1 MRVTVIRPFPFSRD
15 GRTTQ
20 HAEVSPEPQEIPD
33 ALVPGL
39 VAEGYVEQPEGL
51 PPIAMSAGRRKTM
64 IDRVTELFRA
74 HMENLSDTDLSDT
87 LAAAE
92 RQSGHT
98 TKIADPLEHGQ
109 PNLFNGADPA
119 AFDHDHDGNPGG
131 SLKLDGLAAIA
142 DVDLTKAAEIAGD
155 GTGEALPP
163 LEANA
168 GEQTAP
174 ATFDADTADEEALR
188 AFLTARDG
196 KEPDKRFGVDRLRA
210 LAKTAP
216 AAEGAGE

>member
-20 HAEVSPEPQEIPD
+20 HADVSPEPQEIPD

-51 PPIAMSAGRRKTM
+51 PPIPMSAGRRKVI

-74 HMENLSDTDLSDT
+74 HMEALSDEQLTET
-87 LAAAE
+87 LASAERQTAEAAE
-92 RQSGHT
+92 RAAFA
-98 TKIADPLEHGQ
+98 TKVSEALEHGQ

-119 AFDHDHDGNPGG
+119 AFDHDGGGKPGG

-142 DVDLTKAAEIAGD
+142 DVDLTQAPVAETQEAA
-155 GTGEALPP
+155 
-163 LEANA
+163 
-168 GEQTAP
+168 
-174 ATFDADTADEEALR
+174 
-188 AFLTARDG
+188 
-196 KEPDKRFGVDRLRA
+196 PDLS
-210 LAKTAP
+210 LIHI
-216 AAEGAGE
+216 